1 MTRRFARRAT
11 AIMMAGSI
19 LASAPALAQDAAEE
33 TAGDDEIIVT
43 AQKREEN
50 LQNVPISIQA
60 LSTRKLDQ
68 LGISDFNEF
77 TKQLPSVSFQT
88 SQPGS
93 TTVYM
98 RGVASGGDGNH
109 SASLPSVGVYLDEQ
123 PVTTI
128 GGTIDVHIY
137 DIARIESLAG
147 PQGTLYG
154 ASSQAG
160 TIRIITNKPDSSGF
174 AARADAEVNTV
185 KGGKQGGKL
194 EAMLNFPL
202 GENAALRVVGW
213 AQHAAGFIDN
223 VPATRAFLPQPGGIV
238 IDNANFVDSNINEQ
252 DVIGGRAA
260 LKVDLDD
267 NWTVTPTVLYQKLEN
282 KGSFSFDPSQGDLNT
297 NRFSPEFRD
306 DEFVQA
312 ALTIEGKIGDW
323 DLTYAGAYLDRKV
336 KQLSDYTDY
345 AEAYDALYASY
356 GGLAGYFYYQDAAG
370 NQIDPRQRVAGGDHF
385 KKLSQELRIAS
396 PQDKRIRVVAGLF
409 YQRQSNDIFQDYLVT
424 GLAPLLSV
432 NGRPGSLWLT
442 KQERVDKD
450 YAGFGELAFDLT
462 EKLTLT
468 AGGRYYKYDNSL
480 VGFFGFGRN
489 PGVRPLDGRAFTLQ
503 PHNVAGSS
511 RTGVAGCFG
520 TDLLPLRV
528 PGNEA
533 NPSDPAYSTAGESV
547 TRILAGAL
555 VPGGPCTNLADVKNG
570 KLVPKRTKDDGF
582 LYKVNLTYKPVED
595 VLIYG
600 TASRGFRP
608 GGINRRASIPAY
620 APDFINNF
628 ELGWK
633 TSPAQGLRFNGA
645 VYYQKWKSFQY
656 SFLGENSFTQIQ
668 NGPDA
673 DIKGIEVDMNYNAGN
688 GFTLS
693 AAAAYTDAKTH
704 SILCAGATDTT
715 PDCSASSVSA
725 PKDTRLPITPKFKG
739 SMTGRY
745 EFDAAGGK
753 AHVQAGV
760 SHQSSASSDI
770 RVANAAII
778 GRLKSFTT
786 ADAALG
792 ISFDRIN
799 FELFADNI
807 FDERGQLSRFVNCGQ
822 CTRVNI
828 VPTQPQTFGF
838 RIGGKF

>member
-11 AIMMAGSI
+11 AIMMAGSV
-19 LASAPALAQDAAEE
+19 LASAPAFAQDAADAAS
-33 TAGDDEIIVT
+33 AGDDEIIVT

-174 AARADAEVNTV
+174 AARADGEINTV

-202 GENAALRVVGW
+202 GENAALRIVGW
-213 AQHAAGFIDN
+213 AEHAAGFIDN

-238 IDNANFVDSNINEQ
+238 VTNANVVDSNINEQ

-260 LKVDLDD
+260 LRVDLDD

-282 KGSFSFDPSQGDLNT
+282 KGSFSYDPSVGDLKT
-297 NRFSPEFRD
+297 NRFYPEFRN

-323 DLTYAGAYLDRKV
+323 DLTYAGAYMDRKV
-336 KQLSDYTDY
+336 KGFSDYTDY

-356 GGLAGYFYYQDAAG
+356 GGLAGYFYFENTAG
-370 NQIDPRQRVAGGDHF
+370 AEIDPRQTIASGDHF

-396 PQDKRIRVVAGLF
+396 PQDKRLRLVAGLF
-409 YQRQSNDIFQDYLVT
+409 YQRQSNDIFQDYLVP

-432 NGRPGSLWLT
+432 NGRPGTLWLT
-442 KQERVDKD
+442 KQERIDKD
-450 YAGFGELAFDLT
+450 YAAFGEVSFDLSD
-462 EKLTLT
+462 KLTLT
-468 AGGRYYKYDNSL
+468 AGGRYYEYDNSL
-480 VGFFGFGRN
+480 VGFFGFGRDPAFVQGAAGN
-489 PGVRPLDGRAFTLQ
+489 PP
-503 PHNVAGSS
+503 PNVAGSS
-511 RTGVAGCFG
+511 RTGVAGCFTTEGLTLRDAQLQGRTTTLAPAVIPG
-520 TDLLPLRV
+520 TF
-528 PGNEA
+528 
-533 NPSDPAYSTAGESV
+533 
-547 TRILAGAL
+547 
-555 VPGGPCTNLADVKNG
+555 CTNLADVKNG
-570 KLVPKRTKDDGF
+570 QLVPKRTKDNGF
-582 LYKVNLTYKPVED
+582 LYRANLTFKPVED

-600 TASRGFRP
+600 TVSRGFRP
-608 GGINRRASIPAY
+608 GGINRRATVPAY

-633 TSPAQGLRFNGA
+633 TSPVQGLRLNGA
-645 VYYQKWKSFQY
+645 VYFQKWKSFQY

-673 DIKGIEVDMNYNAGN
+673 DIKGIEIDMNYNAGN
-688 GFTLS
+688 GFSLS
-693 AAAAYTDAKTH
+693 AAAAYTDAKTNG
-704 SILCAGATDTT
+704 ILCAGATDTT

-725 PKDTRLPITPKFKG
+725 PKDTRLPITSKFKG

-745 EFDAAGGK
+745 EFDAIGGK
-753 AHVQAGV
+753 AHMQAGV

-778 GRLKSFTT
+778 GRLKAFTT
-786 ADAALG
+786 ADLAVG
-792 ISFDRIN
+792 IEFDRIN
-799 FELFADNI
+799 FELFADNV

-822 CTRVNI
+822 CTRTNI
-828 VPTQPQTFGF
+828 VPSQPQTIGF

>member
-33 TAGDDEIIVT
+33 TVGDDEIIVT

-174 AARADAEVNTV
+174 AARADAEINTV

-213 AQHAAGFIDN
+213 AEHAAGFIDN

-238 IDNANFVDSNINEQ
+238 VTNANVVDSNINEQ

-260 LKVDLDD
+260 LRVDLDD

-282 KGSFSFDPSQGDLNT
+282 KGSFSYDPSVGDPKT
-297 NRFSPEFRD
+297 NRFYPEFRN

-323 DLTYAGAYLDRKV
+323 DLTYAGAYMDRKV
-336 KQLSDYTDY
+336 KGFSDYTDY

-356 GGLAGYFYYQDAAG
+356 GGLAGYFYFENAAG
-370 NQIDPRQRVAGGDHF
+370 AEIDPRQTIASGDHF

-396 PQDKRIRVVAGLF
+396 PQDKRLRLVAGLF
-409 YQRQSNDIFQDYLVT
+409 YQRQSNDIFQDYLVP

-432 NGRPGSLWLT
+432 NGRPGTLWLT
-442 KQERVDKD
+442 KQERIDKD
-450 YAGFGELAFDLT
+450 YAAFGEVSFDLSD
-462 EKLTLT
+462 KLTLT
-468 AGGRYYKYDNSL
+468 AGGRYYEYDNSL
-480 VGFFGFGRN
+480 VGFFGFGRDPAFVQGAAGN
-489 PGVRPLDGRAFTLQ
+489 PP
-503 PHNVAGSS
+503 PNVAGSS
-511 RTGVAGCFG
+511 RTGVAGCFTTEGLTLRDAQLQGRTTTLAPAVIPG
-520 TDLLPLRV
+520 TF
-528 PGNEA
+528 
-533 NPSDPAYSTAGESV
+533 
-547 TRILAGAL
+547 
-555 VPGGPCTNLADVKNG
+555 CTNLADFKNG
-570 KLVPKRTKDDGF
+570 ALVPKRTKDNGF
-582 LYKVNLTYKPVED
+582 LYRANLTFKPVDD

-600 TASRGFRP
+600 TVSRGFRP
-608 GGINRRASIPAY
+608 GGINRRATVPAY

-633 TSPAQGLRFNGA
+633 TSPVQGLRLNGA

-673 DIKGIEVDMNYNAGN
+673 NIKGVEIDMNYNTGN

-693 AAAAYTDAKTH
+693 AAAAYTDAKTNG
-704 SILCAGATDTT
+704 ILCAGATDTT

-725 PKDTRLPITPKFKG
+725 PKDTRLPITSKFKG

-745 EFDAAGGK
+745 EFDAIGGK
-753 AHVQAGV
+753 AHMQAGV

-778 GRLKSFTT
+778 GRLKAFTT
-786 ADAALG
+786 ADLAVG
-792 ISFDRIN
+792 IEFDRIN
-799 FELFADNI
+799 FELFADNV

-822 CTRVNI
+822 CTRTNI
-828 VPTQPQTFGF
+828 VPSQPQTIGF